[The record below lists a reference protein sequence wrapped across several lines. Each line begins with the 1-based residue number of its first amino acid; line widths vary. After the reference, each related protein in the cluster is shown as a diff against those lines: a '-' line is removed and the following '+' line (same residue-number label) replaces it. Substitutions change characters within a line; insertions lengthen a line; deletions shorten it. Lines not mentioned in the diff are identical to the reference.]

1 MEGWSMRREL
11 LTAAYTTKWR
21 VLAKAE
27 CQAFNH

>member
-1 MEGWSMRREL
+1 MRREL